1 MCSMTNG
8 NRLPPAHQPSGIM
21 PAQRPACPPETAA
34 PRRRPA
40 GARPDGSAEQPAPV
54 QAERQASGRAGT
66 TEQERS
72 RQAAARAAPPTP
84 SHTTSRQPRPADQP
98 RPAGDRAADPIQPS
112 PSARSDPVRESRGG
126 EEERERGAARPSVQI
141 SRPGHNIPNTPPNR
155 PGQTVPERSS
165 HQRHQRATGTA
176 RRAARQF
183 CFWRECRTSNPA
195 TPEERRETAP
205 PGSSSPT
212 RPGEPRHFRDTR
224 SSTISVQYLHLHTI
238 SPKTNSTPNPH
249 RRLYPYN
256 PSSEPR
262 SS

>member
-72 RQAAARAAPPTP
+72 RQAAARAAPAPP
-84 SHTTSRQPRPADQP
+84 SHTTTRQPRPADQP

-126 EEERERGAARPSVQI
+126 EEGEGGRGAARPSVQI
-141 SRPGHNIPNTPPNR
+141 SRPGHNMPNTPPNR

-165 HQRHQRATGTA
+165 PSAT
-176 RRAARQF
+176 
-183 CFWRECRTSNPA
+183 REQPEPPAVLRCSSAFGENAEPA
-195 TPEERRETAP
+195 TPQPPKSDGRQPHPAAVAP
-205 PGSSSPT
+205 PDRGSL
-212 RPGEPRHFRDTR
+212 D
-224 SSTISVQYLHLHTI
+224 ISATPAHL
-238 SPKTNSTPNPH
+238 
-249 RRLYPYN
+249 R
-256 PSSEPR
+256 
-262 SS
+262 

>member
-1 MCSMTNG
+1 MQYDE
-8 NRLPPAHQPSGIM
+8 REPPAQAHQPGGII

-54 QAERQASGRAGT
+54 QAERQASRGAGT

-72 RQAAARAAPPTP
+72 RQAATRAAPAPP

-141 SRPGHNIPNTPPNR
+141 SRPGHNMPNTPPNR

-165 HQRHQRATGTA
+165 PSAT
-176 RRAARQF
+176 
-183 CFWRECRTSNPA
+183 REQPEPPAVLRCSSAFGENAEPA
-195 TPEERRETAP
+195 TPQPPKSDGRQPHPAAVAP
-205 PGSSSPT
+205 PDRGSL
-212 RPGEPRHFRDTR
+212 D
-224 SSTISVQYLHLHTI
+224 ISATPAHL
-238 SPKTNSTPNPH
+238 
-249 RRLYPYN
+249 R
-256 PSSEPR
+256 
-262 SS
+262 

>member
-54 QAERQASGRAGT
+54 QAERQASRRAGT

-72 RQAAARAAPPTP
+72 RQAAARAATAPP

-126 EEERERGAARPSVQI
+126 EEGEGGRGAARPSVQI
-141 SRPGHNIPNTPPNR
+141 SRPGHNMPNTPPNR

-165 HQRHQRATGTA
+165 PSAT
-176 RRAARQF
+176 
-183 CFWRECRTSNPA
+183 REQPEPPA
-195 TPEERRETAP
+195 VPRCSSAFGENAEPTTPQP
-205 PGSSSPT
+205 P
-212 RPGEPRHFRDTR
+212 
-224 SSTISVQYLHLHTI
+224 
-238 SPKTNSTPNPH
+238 
-249 RRLYPYN
+249 
-256 PSSEPR
+256 
-262 SS
+262 

>member
-8 NRLPPAHQPSGIM
+8 NRLPPAHQPSGII

-72 RQAAARAAPPTP
+72 RQAAARAATAPP

-112 PSARSDPVRESRGG
+112 PSARSDPVRVSKGG
-126 EEERERGAARPSVQI
+126 EEGRERGAARPSVQI

-165 HQRHQRATGTA
+165 PSAT
-176 RRAARQF
+176 
-183 CFWRECRTSNPA
+183 REQPEPPAVLRVNSAFGENAEPA
-195 TPEERRETAP
+195 TPQPPKSDGRQPHPAAVAP
-205 PGSSSPT
+205 PDRGSL
-212 RPGEPRHFRDTR
+212 D
-224 SSTISVQYLHLHTI
+224 ISATPAHL
-238 SPKTNSTPNPH
+238 
-249 RRLYPYN
+249 R
-256 PSSEPR
+256 
-262 SS
+262 

>member
-1 MCSMTNG
+1 MQYDERG
-8 NRLPPAHQPSGIM
+8 PPAPAHQPSGII
-21 PAQRPACPPETAA
+21 PAQRPTCPPETAA

-72 RQAAARAAPPTP
+72 RQAAARAATAPP

-126 EEERERGAARPSVQI
+126 EEGEGGRGAARPSVQI
-141 SRPGHNIPNTPPNR
+141 SRPGHNMPNTPPNR

-165 HQRHQRATGTA
+165 PSAT
-176 RRAARQF
+176 
-183 CFWRECRTSNPA
+183 REQPEPPAVLRCSSAFGENAEPA
-195 TPEERRETAP
+195 TPQP
-205 PGSSSPT
+205 PKSNGRQPHPAAVSPPDRGSL
-212 RPGEPRHFRDTR
+212 D
-224 SSTISVQYLHLHTI
+224 ISATPAHL
-238 SPKTNSTPNPH
+238 
-249 RRLYPYN
+249 R
-256 PSSEPR
+256 
-262 SS
+262 

>member
-1 MCSMTNG
+1 MCSITNG

-72 RQAAARAAPPTP
+72 RQDAARAATAPP
-84 SHTTSRQPRPADQP
+84 SHTTSRQRRPADQP

-126 EEERERGAARPSVQI
+126 EEGEGERGAARPSVQI
-141 SRPGHNIPNTPPNR
+141 SRPGHNMPNTPPNR

-165 HQRHQRATGTA
+165 PSATREQPEPPA
-176 RRAARQF
+176 VLRRSSAFGENA
-183 CFWRECRTSNPA
+183 EPA
-195 TPEERRETAP
+195 TPQPPKSNGRQPHPAAVAP
-205 PGSSSPT
+205 PDRGSL
-212 RPGEPRHFRDTR
+212 D
-224 SSTISVQYLHLHTI
+224 ISATPAHL
-238 SPKTNSTPNPH
+238 
-249 RRLYPYN
+249 R
-256 PSSEPR
+256 
-262 SS
+262 

>member
-8 NRLPPAHQPSGIM
+8 NRLPPAHQPSGII

-72 RQAAARAAPPTP
+72 RQAAARAATAPP

-126 EEERERGAARPSVQI
+126 EEGRERGAARPSVQI
-141 SRPGHNIPNTPPNR
+141 SRPGHNMPNTPPNR

-165 HQRHQRATGTA
+165 PSAT
-176 RRAARQF
+176 
-183 CFWRECRTSNPA
+183 REQPEPPAVLRCSSAFGENAEPA
-195 TPEERRETAP
+195 TPQP
-205 PGSSSPT
+205 PKSDGRQPT
-212 RPGEPRHFRDTR
+212 R
-224 SSTISVQYLHLHTI
+224 QQ
-238 SPKTNSTPNPH
+238 
-249 RRLYPYN
+249 
-256 PSSEPR
+256 
-262 SS
+262 

>member
-72 RQAAARAAPPTP
+72 RQDAARAATAPP

-126 EEERERGAARPSVQI
+126 EEGEGERGAARPSVQI
-141 SRPGHNIPNTPPNR
+141 SRPGHNMPNTPPNR

-165 HQRHQRATGTA
+165 PSAT
-176 RRAARQF
+176 
-183 CFWRECRTSNPA
+183 REQPEPPAVLRCSSAFGENAEPA
-195 TPEERRETAP
+195 TPQPPKSDGRQPHPAAVAP
-205 PGSSSPT
+205 PDRGSL
-212 RPGEPRHFRDTR
+212 D
-224 SSTISVQYLHLHTI
+224 ISATPAHL
-238 SPKTNSTPNPH
+238 
-249 RRLYPYN
+249 R
-256 PSSEPR
+256 
-262 SS
+262 

>member
-1 MCSMTNG
+1 MTNG

-21 PAQRPACPPETAA
+21 PAQRPACPPKTAA

-72 RQAAARAAPPTP
+72 RQAAARAATAPP

-141 SRPGHNIPNTPPNR
+141 SRPGHNMPNTPPNR

-165 HQRHQRATGTA
+165 PSAT
-176 RRAARQF
+176 
-183 CFWRECRTSNPA
+183 REQPEPPAVLRCSSAFGENAEPA
-195 TPEERRETAP
+195 TPQPPKSDGRQPHPAAVAP
-205 PGSSSPT
+205 PDRGSL
-212 RPGEPRHFRDTR
+212 D
-224 SSTISVQYLHLHTI
+224 ISATPAHL
-238 SPKTNSTPNPH
+238 
-249 RRLYPYN
+249 R
-256 PSSEPR
+256 
-262 SS
+262 

>member
-1 MCSMTNG
+1 MCSMTNR

-72 RQAAARAAPPTP
+72 RQAAARAATAPP
-84 SHTTSRQPRPADQP
+84 SHTTSHQPRPADQP

-126 EEERERGAARPSVQI
+126 EEGEGGRGAARPSVQI
-141 SRPGHNIPNTPPNR
+141 SRPGHNMPNTPPNR

-165 HQRHQRATGTA
+165 PSAT
-176 RRAARQF
+176 
-183 CFWRECRTSNPA
+183 REQPEPPAVLRCSSAFGENAEPA
-195 TPEERRETAP
+195 TPQPPKSDGRQPHPAAVAP
-205 PGSSSPT
+205 PDRGSL
-212 RPGEPRHFRDTR
+212 D
-224 SSTISVQYLHLHTI
+224 ISATPAHL
-238 SPKTNSTPNPH
+238 
-249 RRLYPYN
+249 R
-256 PSSEPR
+256 
-262 SS
+262 